1 MTDLTALSTKLAAL
15 VAEDDVFTD
24 GGARVISQAGEPAP
38 LTAIL
43 REVDDTVLERT
54 LVFGMGE
61 ADVHI
66 VVAGRRLRGIVD
78 VEGDAPGIEAVV
90 GEVLSREEPE
100 TLEAVG
106 SLLASMGEAASR
118 ITVRSTPARPIG
130 SSGDAG
136 ISASGLADL
145 WIVDMDAT
153 PAPAM
158 ERFLAANAEA
168 MFGSLPVIGGKVG
181 AGTGDA
187 DPLQAIWEDQV
198 TDFRARHDKFR
209 RDDDGPVMVCLD
221 GAVGGSIGVAFA
233 LAGDDACLFSYAP
246 DDLPAILSSWTAIT
260 G

>member
-24 GGARVISQAGEPAP
+24 DGARVISQAGEPAP
-38 LTAIL
+38 LAAIL

-78 VEGDAPGIEAVV
+78 VAGDAPGIEAVV

-100 TLEAVG
+100 TVQAVG
-106 SLLASMGEAASR
+106 SLLASMGEAAGR
-118 ITVRSTPARPIG
+118 ITVRSTPTRPIG

-153 PAPAM
+153 PAPAID
-158 ERFLAANAEA
+158 RFLTANAEA
-168 MFGSLPVIGGKVG
+168 MLGVLTVTGGKVG
-181 AGTGDA
+181 NGTGDA
-187 DPLQAIWEDQV
+187 APLQAIWAGQV
-198 TDFRARHDKFR
+198 NDFRARHDKFR
-209 RDDDGPVMVCLD
+209 QGDDGPVIICLD
-221 GAVGGSIGVAFA
+221 NAIDGKIGVALA
-233 LAGDDACLFSYAP
+233 LQGDDACLFSYAP
-246 DDLPAILSSWTAIT
+246 DDLPAILSSWAAIT